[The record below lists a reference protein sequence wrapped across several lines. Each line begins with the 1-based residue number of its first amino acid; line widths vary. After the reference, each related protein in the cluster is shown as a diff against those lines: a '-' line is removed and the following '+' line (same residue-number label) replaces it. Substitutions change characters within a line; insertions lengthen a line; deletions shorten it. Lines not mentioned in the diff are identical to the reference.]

1 MNGEGTYE
9 TFGKEGK
16 KMSGTWVNNVLTKAD
31 DKTNDGFKSTLPALP
46 TVKIILTPTV

>member
-16 KMSGTWVNNVLTKAD
+16 KMSGTWLNNVLMKTD
-31 DKTNDGFKSTLPALP
+31 DKTNVGFKSTLPTLKP
-46 TVKIILTPTV
+46 VKIILTPTV